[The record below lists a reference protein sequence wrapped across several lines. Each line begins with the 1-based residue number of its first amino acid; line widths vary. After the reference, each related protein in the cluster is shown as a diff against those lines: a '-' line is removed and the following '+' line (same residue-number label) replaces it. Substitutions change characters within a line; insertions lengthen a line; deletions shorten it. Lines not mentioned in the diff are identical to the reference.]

1 MIIAESAGHPLY
13 NGYGFMQPVN
23 SFPLHKFTAYT
34 DGEALRCTSYYGNGT
49 VHSTWSANSST
60 PGTGYVPKGGYVRAV
75 TRSTASSYKAYF
87 SAGQPAQAGIS
98 AVGWSGTYNSA
109 KVYPIATSMTGSF
122 SANTRGS
129 GEENLLT
136 AYFTG
141 TFTGMGWRTRY
152 VHEVPGTTY
161 YDARQISGEGFAAL
175 ENSSMTSMF
184 PPYATMTFTQ
194 RNSSTSM
201 HFPNE
206 SATYQL
212 INITGW
218 SNLWISAAPVRMSA
232 TSTKARLEYPYEY
245 IFYDLRYNYDQ
256 YFYSGRDMFHAS
268 AGDTGIRTAALSAT
282 DCSASMT
289 PRSSTQHTG
298 YVKDTIRAQAG
309 IYLAE
314 GGGTRTASALAYT
327 LKYTASGTYF
337 KSAYHPTYSALF

>member
-23 SFPLHKFTAYT
+23 SFPLHRFTAYT

-49 VHSTWSANSST
+49 LHSTWSATSAT

-109 KVYPIATSMTGSF
+109 NVYPVASSMTGSF

-129 GEENLLT
+129 GENNLLT

-141 TFTGMGWRTRY
+141 TFRGMGWSTIY
-152 VHEVPGTTY
+152 VRERPGTTS
-161 YDARQISGEGFAAL
+161 YDARYESGEGFAAL
-175 ENSSMTSMF
+175 ANSSMTSMF

-194 RNSSTSM
+194 RNSSTST
-201 HFPNE
+201 HFPHG
-206 SATYQL
+206 SASYQL
-212 INITGW
+212 INIPGW

-232 TSTKARLEYPYEY
+232 TSTDARLEYPYEY

-256 YFYSGRDMFHAS
+256 FFYSGRDMFHAS
-268 AGDTGIRTAALSAT
+268 AENSGIRTAALSAT
-282 DCSASMT
+282 DCSASIT

-298 YVKDTIRAQAG
+298 YVKDSIRAQAG
-309 IYLAE
+309 IYMAE
-314 GGGTRTASALAYT
+314 GGNNRTASAFAYT
-327 LKYTASGTYF
+327 LNYTASGTYF
-337 KSAYHPTYSALF
+337 KSASHPTYSALF